1 MAQGTKYKMRAEN
14 TSQGTRRDDSSN
26 TLGHAASGVD
36 DVALGAWVHA
46 VGSSRCS
53 LDSDPE
59 ESRAWTILLNVSFI
73 SWLDGGALRW
83 VARGLQSPRDA
94 SPRNELPL
102 GGQAIITDAAFLP
115 KLEQALLIGGSL
127 VRAAGATLGNWK
139 NGIGATAG
147 LPSSSRSMSSDV
159 AAVYAL
165 SHCGSSSASRDS
177 ELRFNGWG
185 GVLLGDVLS
194 LPV

>member
-73 SWLDGGALRW
+73 SWLDGGALRG
-83 VARGLQSPRDA
+83 VARGLQEEA
-94 SPRNELPL
+94 SPRAM
-102 GGQAIITDAAFLP
+102 G
-115 KLEQALLIGGSL
+115 
-127 VRAAGATLGNWK
+127 
-139 NGIGATAG
+139 
-147 LPSSSRSMSSDV
+147 
-159 AAVYAL
+159 
-165 SHCGSSSASRDS
+165 
-177 ELRFNGWG
+177 
-185 GVLLGDVLS
+185 
-194 LPV
+194 